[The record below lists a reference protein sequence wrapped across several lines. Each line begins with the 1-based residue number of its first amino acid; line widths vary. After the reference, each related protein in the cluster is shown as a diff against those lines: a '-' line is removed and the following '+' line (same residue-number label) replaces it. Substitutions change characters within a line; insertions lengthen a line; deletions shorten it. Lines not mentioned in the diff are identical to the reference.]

1 MTSRS
6 EPPSHSSVT
15 IHSRSACRTEDVQHD
30 YYRPPSVGRI
40 TAGLNADGDLIAW
53 IGKCV
58 SASLWGSGSTW
69 GFDEVPYGCP
79 NENIGGDGGDFGIPL
94 GFFRSPGFC
103 KYNFM
108 IESYMDEL
116 AEVAGIEPAQL
127 RLQNLGGNA
136 RMHAV
141 LTAALEAAD
150 WDNPTNAGAAHGCSV
165 LQVGT
170 ETYIAQVAEVSVA
183 KDGAITLHKV
193 WVAVDCGK
201 IVNPD
206 IVSSQMEGSV
216 IYSLSTGL
224 YGEITLEGGAVQET
238 NFDSYSLLRLA
249 AAPDV
254 EVILIDSDE
263 DPGGA
268 GEYAVGGAIPAVTNA
283 IYKAAGVRVRT
294 LPIDKHGLS

>member
-1 MTSRS
+1 
-6 EPPSHSSVT
+6 
-15 IHSRSACRTEDVQHD
+15 
-30 YYRPPSVGRI
+30 
-40 TAGLNADGDLIAW
+40 
-53 IGKCV
+53 
-58 SASLWGSGSTW
+58 
-69 GFDEVPYGCP
+69 
-79 NENIGGDGGDFGIPL
+79 
-94 GFFRSPGFC
+94 
-103 KYNFM
+103 
-108 IESYMDEL
+108 
-116 AEVAGIEPAQL
+116 
-127 RLQNLGGNA
+127 
-136 RMHAV
+136 MHAL

-193 WVAVDCGK
+193 WVAIDCGK

-206 IVSSQMEGSV
+206 IVSSQMEGCV

-224 YGEITLEGGAVQET
+224 YGEITLAGGAVQET
-238 NFDSYSLLRLA
+238 NFDSYSLLRMA

-254 EVILIDSDE
+254 EVVLIDSDE

-283 IYKAAGVRVRT
+283 IYKASGVRVRT